1 MGDGALFTVGRGVPF
16 AFGML
21 LASVAVEIHMNKLV
35 LSVPTFGFVV
45 GTRAALGVGI
55 GLLLSG
61 KMTES
66 QRRVVGLTLVAIG
79 VATTIPAAMAVFRNQ
94 RVTSI
99 QDS

>member
-1 MGDGALFTVGRGVPF
+1 
-16 AFGML
+16 ML

-45 GTRAALGVGI
+45 GTRMALAVGI
-55 GLLLSG
+55 GLLLSSRL
-61 KMTES
+61 TES
-66 QRRVVGLTLVAIG
+66 QRRAVGLTLVAVG
-79 VATTIPAAMAVFRNQ
+79 AATTIPAAMAVFRNQ